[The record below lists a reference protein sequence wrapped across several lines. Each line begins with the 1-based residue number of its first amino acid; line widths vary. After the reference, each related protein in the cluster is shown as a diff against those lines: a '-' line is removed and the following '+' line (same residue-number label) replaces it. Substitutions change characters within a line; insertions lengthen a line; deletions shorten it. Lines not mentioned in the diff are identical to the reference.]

1 VLRVALTGGIGSGK
15 SLVGEILEELGA
27 LVIDS
32 DQLAREVIER
42 GSPGYEEVVNA
53 FGDSILSEGQ
63 IDRSK
68 LAAVVFN
75 ETDLRKKLESIIHPL
90 VREAAE
96 KLAKKLPSGAI
107 LINQIPLLVESDGAK
122 RFDYVVTV
130 SADEEIRRER
140 LRLRGLKDY
149 EITQRIAAQVS
160 DSQREKIANY
170 IIRNDGSID
179 ELTRA
184 VEALMANELLPR
196 AQKQG
201 LKYGASSNINAKS

>member
-42 GSPGYEEVVNA
+42 GSSGYEEVITA

-63 IDRSK
+63 IDRAK
-68 LAAVVFN
+68 LAAVVFK
-75 ETDLRKKLESIIHPL
+75 EKDLRKKLESIIHPL

-96 KLAKKLPSGAI
+96 KLAKNLPSGAI
-107 LINQIPLLVESDGAK
+107 LVNQIPLLVESDGAK

-130 SADEEIRRER
+130 SADEDIRRER

-149 EITQRIAAQVS
+149 EITERMAAQVA
-160 DSQREKIANY
+160 DLDREKIANY
-170 IIRNDGSID
+170 ILRNDGSID

-184 VEALMANELLPR
+184 VEELMAVELLPR
-196 AQKQG
+196 AQRQG
-201 LKYGASSNINAKS
+201 L

>member
-1 VLRVALTGGIGSGK
+1 MLRVALTGGIGSGK

-42 GSPGYEEVVNA
+42 GRPGYEEVITA

-63 IDRSK
+63 IDRAK
-68 LAAVVFN
+68 LAAVVFK
-75 ETDLRKKLESIIHPL
+75 EKDLRKKLESIIHPL

-96 KLAKKLPSGAI
+96 KLARNLPSGAI
-107 LINQIPLLVESDGAK
+107 LVNQIPLLVESDGAK
-122 RFDYVVTV
+122 RFDYVITV

-149 EITQRIAAQVS
+149 EITERMAAQVA
-160 DSQREKIANY
+160 DLDREKIANY
-170 IIRNDGSID
+170 ILRNDGSID

-184 VEALMANELLPR
+184 VEELMANELLPR
-196 AQKQG
+196 AQRQG
-201 LKYGASSNINAKS
+201 M

>member
-1 VLRVALTGGIGSGK
+1 MLRVALTGGIGSGK

-42 GSPGYEEVVNA
+42 GSPGYEEVVAA

-68 LAAVVFN
+68 LAAVVFR
-75 ETDLRKKLESIIHPL
+75 ESDLRKKLESIIHPL

-96 KLAKKLPSGAI
+96 KLARKLPSGAI

-149 EITQRIAAQVS
+149 EITQRMAAQVS
-160 DSQREKIANY
+160 DLEREKIANY

-201 LKYGASSNINAKS
+201 L

>member
-42 GSPGYEEVVNA
+42 GSPGYEEVITA
-53 FGDSILSEGQ
+53 FGDAILSEGQ
-63 IDRSK
+63 IDRAK
-68 LAAVVFN
+68 LAAVIFK
-75 ETDLRKKLESIIHPL
+75 EKDLRKKLESIIHPL

-96 KLAKKLPSGAI
+96 KLARNLPSGAI
-107 LINQIPLLVESDGAK
+107 LVNQIPLLVESDGAK
-122 RFDYVVTV
+122 RFDYVITV

-149 EITQRIAAQVS
+149 EITERMAAQVA
-160 DSQREKIANY
+160 DLVREKIANY
-170 IIRNDGSID
+170 ILRNDGSID

-184 VEALMANELLPR
+184 VEELMANELLPR
-196 AQKQG
+196 AQRQG
-201 LKYGASSNINAKS
+201 M

>member
-1 VLRVALTGGIGSGK
+1 MLRVALTGGIGSGK
-15 SLVGEILEELGA
+15 SLVGEILEDLGA

-42 GSPGYEEVVNA
+42 GSPGYEEVVSA

-75 ETDLRKKLESIIHPL
+75 ESDLRKKLESIIHPL

-96 KLAKKLPSGAI
+96 KLARKLPSGAI
-107 LINQIPLLVESDGAK
+107 LVNQIPLLVESDGAK

-130 SADEEIRRER
+130 SANEEIRRER

-149 EITQRIAAQVS
+149 EITQRMAAQVS
-160 DSQREKIANY
+160 DSEREKIANY
-170 IIRNDGSID
+170 VIKNDGSID

-184 VEALMANELLPR
+184 VEELMASELLPR

-201 LKYGASSNINAKS
+201 L

>member
-1 VLRVALTGGIGSGK
+1 MLRVALTGGIGSGK

-42 GSPGYEEVVNA
+42 GSPGYEEVITA

-63 IDRSK
+63 IDRAK
-68 LAAVVFN
+68 LAAVVFK
-75 ETDLRKKLESIIHPL
+75 EVDLRKKLESIIHPL

-96 KLAKKLPSGAI
+96 KLAKNLPSGAI
-107 LINQIPLLVESDGAK
+107 LVNQIPLLVESDGAK
-122 RFDYVVTV
+122 RFDYVITV

-149 EITQRIAAQVS
+149 EITERMAAQVA
-160 DSQREKIANY
+160 DLDREKIANY
-170 IIRNDGSID
+170 ILRNDGSID

-184 VEALMANELLPR
+184 VEELMAVELLPR
-196 AQKQG
+196 AQRQG
-201 LKYGASSNINAKS
+201 L

>member
-1 VLRVALTGGIGSGK
+1 MLRVALTGGIGSGK

-149 EITQRIAAQVS
+149 EITQRMAAQVS

-196 AQKQG
+196 AQRQG
-201 LKYGASSNINAKS
+201 L

>member
-1 VLRVALTGGIGSGK
+1 MLRVALTGGIGSGK

-42 GSPGYEEVVNA
+42 GSPGYEEVVTA

-75 ETDLRKKLESIIHPL
+75 ESDLRKKLESIIHPL

-96 KLAKKLPSGAI
+96 KLARKLPSGAI

-149 EITQRIAAQVS
+149 EITQRMAAQVS
-160 DSQREKIANY
+160 DSEREKIANY

-184 VEALMANELLPR
+184 VEELMANELLPR

-201 LKYGASSNINAKS
+201 L

>member
-1 VLRVALTGGIGSGK
+1 MLRVALTGGIGSGK

-42 GSPGYEEVVNA
+42 GSPGYEEVVTA

-75 ETDLRKKLESIIHPL
+75 ESDLRKKLESIIHPL

-96 KLAKKLPSGAI
+96 KLARKLPSGAI

-149 EITQRIAAQVS
+149 EITQRMAAQVS
-160 DSQREKIANY
+160 DSEREKIANY
-170 IIRNDGSID
+170 IIRNNGSID

-184 VEALMANELLPR
+184 VEGLMASELLPR

-201 LKYGASSNINAKS
+201 L

>member
-1 VLRVALTGGIGSGK
+1 MLRVALTGGIGSGK

-42 GSPGYEEVVNA
+42 GSPGYEEVITA

-63 IDRSK
+63 IDRAK
-68 LAAVVFN
+68 LAAVIFK
-75 ETDLRKKLESIIHPL
+75 EKDLRKKLESIIHPL

-96 KLAKKLPSGAI
+96 KLARNLPSGAI
-107 LINQIPLLVESDGAK
+107 LVNQIPLLVESDGAK
-122 RFDYVVTV
+122 RFDYVITV

-149 EITQRIAAQVS
+149 EITERMAAQVA
-160 DSQREKIANY
+160 DLDREKIANY
-170 IIRNDGSID
+170 ILRNDGSID

-184 VEALMANELLPR
+184 VEELMANELLPR
-196 AQKQG
+196 AQRQG
-201 LKYGASSNINAKS
+201 L

>member
-42 GSPGYEEVVNA
+42 GSPGYEEVLTA

-75 ETDLRKKLESIIHPL
+75 ESDLRKKLESIIHPL

-96 KLAKKLPSGAI
+96 KLARKLPSGAI

-160 DSQREKIANY
+160 DLEREKIANY

-201 LKYGASSNINAKS
+201 L

>member
-42 GSPGYEEVVNA
+42 GSPGYEEVVTA

-75 ETDLRKKLESIIHPL
+75 ESDLRKKLESIIHPL

-96 KLAKKLPSGAI
+96 KLARKLPSGAI

-201 LKYGASSNINAKS
+201 L

>member
-42 GSPGYEEVVNA
+42 GSPGYEEVITA

-63 IDRSK
+63 IDRAK
-68 LAAVVFN
+68 LAAVVFK
-75 ETDLRKKLESIIHPL
+75 EVDLRKKLESIIHPL

-96 KLAKKLPSGAI
+96 KLAKNLPSGAI
-107 LINQIPLLVESDGAK
+107 LVNQIPLLVESDGAK

-149 EITQRIAAQVS
+149 EITERMAAQVA
-160 DSQREKIANY
+160 DLDREKIANY
-170 IIRNDGSID
+170 ILRNDGSID

-196 AQKQG
+196 AQRQG
-201 LKYGASSNINAKS
+201 L

>member
-42 GSPGYEEVVNA
+42 GSPGYEEVITA
-53 FGDSILSEGQ
+53 FGDSILSQGQ
-63 IDRSK
+63 IDRAK
-68 LAAVVFN
+68 LAAVVFK
-75 ETDLRKKLESIIHPL
+75 EEDLRKKLESIIHPL

-96 KLAKKLPSGAI
+96 KLARNLPSGAI
-107 LINQIPLLVESDGAK
+107 LVNQIPLLVESDGAK

-149 EITQRIAAQVS
+149 EITERMAAQVA
-160 DSQREKIANY
+160 DLDREKIANY
-170 IIRNDGSID
+170 ILRNDGSID

-196 AQKQG
+196 AQRQG
-201 LKYGASSNINAKS
+201 L

>member
-1 VLRVALTGGIGSGK
+1 MLRVALTGGIGSGK

-42 GSPGYEEVVNA
+42 GSPGYEEVVTA

-75 ETDLRKKLESIIHPL
+75 ESDLRKKLESIIHPL

-96 KLAKKLPSGAI
+96 KLARKLPSGAI
-107 LINQIPLLVESDGAK
+107 LINQIPLLVESEGAK

-149 EITQRIAAQVS
+149 EITQRMAAQVS
-160 DSQREKIANY
+160 DSEREKIANY
-170 IIRNDGSID
+170 IIRNNGSID

-184 VEALMANELLPR
+184 VEELMASELLPR

-201 LKYGASSNINAKS
+201 L

>member
-1 VLRVALTGGIGSGK
+1 MLRVALTGGIGSGK

-42 GSPGYEEVVNA
+42 GSPGYEEVVTA

-75 ETDLRKKLESIIHPL
+75 ESDLRKKLESIIHPL

-96 KLAKKLPSGAI
+96 KLARKLPSGAI
-107 LINQIPLLVESDGAK
+107 LINQIPLLVESEGAK

-140 LRLRGLKDY
+140 LRLRGLRDY
-149 EITQRIAAQVS
+149 EITQRMAAQVS
-160 DSQREKIANY
+160 DSEREKIANY
-170 IIRNDGSID
+170 IIRNNGSID

-184 VEALMANELLPR
+184 VEELMASELLPR

-201 LKYGASSNINAKS
+201 L

>member
-42 GSPGYEEVVNA
+42 GSPGYEEVITA

-63 IDRSK
+63 IDRAK
-68 LAAVVFN
+68 LAAVVFK
-75 ETDLRKKLESIIHPL
+75 EKDLRKKLESIIHPL

-96 KLAKKLPSGAI
+96 KLARNLPSGAI
-107 LINQIPLLVESDGAK
+107 LVNQIPLLVESDGAK
-122 RFDYVVTV
+122 RFDYVITV

-149 EITQRIAAQVS
+149 EITERMAAQVA
-160 DSQREKIANY
+160 DLDREKIANY
-170 IIRNDGSID
+170 ILRNDGSID

-184 VEALMANELLPR
+184 VEELMANELLPR
-196 AQKQG
+196 AQRQG
-201 LKYGASSNINAKS
+201 M

>member
-1 VLRVALTGGIGSGK
+1 MLRVALTGGIGSGK

-42 GSPGYEEVVNA
+42 GSPGYEEVVTA

-75 ETDLRKKLESIIHPL
+75 ESDLRKKLESIIHPL

-96 KLAKKLPSGAI
+96 KLARKLPSGAI

-130 SADEEIRRER
+130 SVDEEIRRER

-160 DSQREKIANY
+160 DLEREKIANY

-201 LKYGASSNINAKS
+201 L

>member
-1 VLRVALTGGIGSGK
+1 MLRVALTGGIGSGK

-42 GSPGYEEVVNA
+42 GSPGYEEVVTA

-68 LAAVVFN
+68 LAAVVFK
-75 ETDLRKKLESIIHPL
+75 ESDLRKKLESIIHPL

-96 KLAKKLPSGAI
+96 KLARKLPSGAI

-130 SADEEIRRER
+130 SANEEIRRER

-149 EITQRIAAQVS
+149 EITQRMAAQVS
-160 DSQREKIANY
+160 DSEREKIANF

-184 VEALMANELLPR
+184 VEELMANELLPR

-201 LKYGASSNINAKS
+201 L

>member
-1 VLRVALTGGIGSGK
+1 MLRVALTGGIGSGK

-42 GSPGYEEVVNA
+42 GRPGYEEVITA

-63 IDRSK
+63 IDRAK
-68 LAAVVFN
+68 LAAVIFK
-75 ETDLRKKLESIIHPL
+75 EKDLRKKLESIIHPL

-96 KLAKKLPSGAI
+96 KLARNLPSGAI
-107 LINQIPLLVESDGAK
+107 LVNQIPLLVESDGAK
-122 RFDYVVTV
+122 RFDYVITV

-149 EITQRIAAQVS
+149 EITERMAAQVA
-160 DSQREKIANY
+160 DLVREKIANY
-170 IIRNDGSID
+170 ILRNDGSID

-184 VEALMANELLPR
+184 VEELMANELLPR
-196 AQKQG
+196 AQRQG
-201 LKYGASSNINAKS
+201 M

>member
-1 VLRVALTGGIGSGK
+1 MLRVALTGGIGSGK

-42 GSPGYEEVVNA
+42 GSPGYEEVVTA

-75 ETDLRKKLESIIHPL
+75 ESDLRKKLESIIHPL

-96 KLAKKLPSGAI
+96 KLARKLPSGAI

-130 SADEEIRRER
+130 SADEELRRER

-149 EITQRIAAQVS
+149 EITQRMAAQVS
-160 DSQREKIANY
+160 DSEREKIANY

-184 VEALMANELLPR
+184 VEELMANELLPR
-196 AQKQG
+196 AQRQG
-201 LKYGASSNINAKS
+201 L

>member
-42 GSPGYEEVVNA
+42 GSPGYEEVLTA
-53 FGDSILSEGQ
+53 FGDSILTQGQ
-63 IDRSK
+63 IDRAK
-68 LAAVVFN
+68 LAEVVFK
-75 ETDLRKKLESIIHPL
+75 ESDLRKKLESIIHPL

-96 KLAKKLPSGAI
+96 KLARNLPGGAI
-107 LINQIPLLVESDGAK
+107 LVNQIPLLVESDGAK

-130 SADEEIRRER
+130 SASEDIRRER
-140 LRLRGLKDY
+140 LRSRGLKDY
-149 EITQRIAAQVS
+149 EIAQRMAAQVS
-160 DSQREKIANY
+160 DAEREKIANY

-184 VEALMANELLPR
+184 VEELMAKELLPR
-196 AQKQG
+196 AQRQS
-201 LKYGASSNINAKS
+201 L

>member
-1 VLRVALTGGIGSGK
+1 MLRVALTGGIGSGK

-42 GSPGYEEVVNA
+42 GSPGYEEVITA
-53 FGDSILSEGQ
+53 FGDSILSQGQ
-63 IDRSK
+63 IDRAK
-68 LAAVVFN
+68 LAAVVFK
-75 ETDLRKKLESIIHPL
+75 EVDLRKKLESIIHPL

-96 KLAKKLPSGAI
+96 KLAKNLPSGAI
-107 LINQIPLLVESDGAK
+107 LVNQIPLLVESDGAK

-149 EITQRIAAQVS
+149 EITERMAAQVA
-160 DSQREKIANY
+160 DLDREKIANY
-170 IIRNDGSID
+170 ILRNDGRID

-196 AQKQG
+196 AQRQG
-201 LKYGASSNINAKS
+201 L

>member
-42 GSPGYEEVVNA
+42 GSPGYEEVVTA

-75 ETDLRKKLESIIHPL
+75 ESDLRKKLESIIHPL

-96 KLAKKLPSGAI
+96 KLARKLPSGAI
-107 LINQIPLLVESDGAK
+107 SINQIPLLVESDGAK

-201 LKYGASSNINAKS
+201 L

>member
-1 VLRVALTGGIGSGK
+1 MLRVALTGGIGSGK

-42 GSPGYEEVVNA
+42 GSPGYEEVITA

-63 IDRSK
+63 IDRAK
-68 LAAVVFN
+68 LAAVVFK
-75 ETDLRKKLESIIHPL
+75 EKDLRKKLESIIHPL

-96 KLAKKLPSGAI
+96 KLARNLPSGAI
-107 LINQIPLLVESDGAK
+107 LVNQIPLLVESDGAK
-122 RFDYVVTV
+122 RFDYVITV
-130 SADEEIRRER
+130 SANEDIRRER

-149 EITQRIAAQVS
+149 EITERMAAQVA
-160 DSQREKIANY
+160 DLDREKIANY
-170 IIRNDGSID
+170 ILRNDGSID

-184 VEALMANELLPR
+184 VEELMANELLPR
-196 AQKQG
+196 AQRQG
-201 LKYGASSNINAKS
+201 L

>member
-42 GSPGYEEVVNA
+42 GSPGYEEVVTA

-63 IDRSK
+63 IDRAK
-68 LAAVVFN
+68 LAAVVFK
-75 ETDLRKKLESIIHPL
+75 EEDLRKKLESIIHPL

-96 KLAKKLPSGAI
+96 KLARNLPNGAI
-107 LINQIPLLVESDGAK
+107 LVNQIPLLVESDGAK

-149 EITQRIAAQVS
+149 EITERMAAQVA
-160 DSQREKIANY
+160 DLDREKIANY
-170 IIRNDGSID
+170 ILRNDGSID
-179 ELTRA
+179 ELNRA
-184 VEALMANELLPR
+184 VEELMANELLPR
-196 AQKQG
+196 AQRQG
-201 LKYGASSNINAKS
+201 L

>member
-42 GSPGYEEVVNA
+42 GSPGYEEVITA

-63 IDRSK
+63 IDRAK
-68 LAAVVFN
+68 LAAVVFK
-75 ETDLRKKLESIIHPL
+75 EVDLRKKLESIIHPL

-96 KLAKKLPSGAI
+96 KLAKNLPSGAI
-107 LINQIPLLVESDGAK
+107 LVNQIPLLVESDGAK
-122 RFDYVVTV
+122 RFDYVITV

-149 EITQRIAAQVS
+149 EITERMAAQVA
-160 DSQREKIANY
+160 DLDREKIANY
-170 IIRNDGSID
+170 ILRNDGSID

-184 VEALMANELLPR
+184 VEELMANELLPR
-196 AQKQG
+196 AQRQG
-201 LKYGASSNINAKS
+201 L

>member
-1 VLRVALTGGIGSGK
+1 MLRVALTGGIGSGK
-15 SLVGEILEELGA
+15 SLVGEILEQLGA

-42 GSPGYEEVVNA
+42 GSPGYEEVVTA

-75 ETDLRKKLESIIHPL
+75 ESDLRKKLESIIHPL

-96 KLAKKLPSGAI
+96 KLARKLPSGAI

-149 EITQRIAAQVS
+149 EITQRMAAQVS
-160 DSQREKIANY
+160 DSEREKIANY

-184 VEALMANELLPR
+184 VEQLMANELLPR

-201 LKYGASSNINAKS
+201 L

>member
-1 VLRVALTGGIGSGK
+1 MLRVALTGGIGSGK

-42 GSPGYEEVVNA
+42 GSPGYEEVVTA

-75 ETDLRKKLESIIHPL
+75 AGDLRKKLESIIHPL

-96 KLAKKLPSGAI
+96 KLARKLPSGAI

-149 EITQRIAAQVS
+149 EITQRMAVQVS
-160 DSQREKIANY
+160 DSEREKIANY
-170 IIRNDGSID
+170 IIRNNGSID

-184 VEALMANELLPR
+184 VEELMASELLPR

-201 LKYGASSNINAKS
+201 L

>member
-1 VLRVALTGGIGSGK
+1 MLRVALTGGIGSGK

-160 DSQREKIANY
+160 DLEREKIANY

-201 LKYGASSNINAKS
+201 L

>member
-42 GSPGYEEVVNA
+42 GSPGYEEVVTA

-68 LAAVVFN
+68 LAAVVFK
-75 ETDLRKKLESIIHPL
+75 ESDLRKKLESIIHPL

-96 KLAKKLPSGAI
+96 KLARKLPSGAI

-130 SADEEIRRER
+130 SADEEIRKER

-149 EITQRIAAQVS
+149 EITQRMAAQVS
-160 DSQREKIANY
+160 DSEREKIADY
-170 IIRNDGSID
+170 IIRNDASID

-201 LKYGASSNINAKS
+201 L

>member
-1 VLRVALTGGIGSGK
+1 MLRVALTGGIGSGK

-196 AQKQG
+196 AQRQG
-201 LKYGASSNINAKS
+201 L

>member
-42 GSPGYEEVVNA
+42 GSPGYEEVITA

-63 IDRSK
+63 IDRAK
-68 LAAVVFN
+68 LAAVVFK
-75 ETDLRKKLESIIHPL
+75 EVDLRKKLESIIHPL

-96 KLAKKLPSGAI
+96 KLARNLPSGAI
-107 LINQIPLLVESDGAK
+107 LVNQIPLLVESDGAK
-122 RFDYVVTV
+122 RFDFVITV

-149 EITQRIAAQVS
+149 EITERMAAQVA
-160 DSQREKIANY
+160 DLDREKIANY
-170 IIRNDGSID
+170 ILRNDGSID

-184 VEALMANELLPR
+184 VEELMANELLPR
-196 AQKQG
+196 AQRQG
-201 LKYGASSNINAKS
+201 L

>member
-1 VLRVALTGGIGSGK
+1 MLRVALTGGIGSGK

-42 GSPGYEEVVNA
+42 GSPGYEEVVTA

-68 LAAVVFN
+68 LAAVVFK
-75 ETDLRKKLESIIHPL
+75 ESDLRKKLESIIHPL

-96 KLAKKLPSGAI
+96 KLARKLPSGAI

-160 DSQREKIANY
+160 DSEREKIANY
-170 IIRNDGSID
+170 IIRNHGSID
-179 ELTRA
+179 ELIQA
-184 VEALMANELLPR
+184 VEELMANELLPR

-201 LKYGASSNINAKS
+201 L

>member
-1 VLRVALTGGIGSGK
+1 MLRVALTGGIGSGK

-42 GSPGYEEVVNA
+42 GSPGYEEVVTA

-75 ETDLRKKLESIIHPL
+75 ESDLRKKLESIIHPL

-96 KLAKKLPSGAI
+96 KLARKLPSGAI

-130 SADEEIRRER
+130 SANEEIRRER

-149 EITQRIAAQVS
+149 EITQRMAAQVS
-160 DSQREKIANY
+160 DSEREKIANY
-170 IIRNDGSID
+170 IIRNNGSID

-184 VEALMANELLPR
+184 VEELMASELLPR

-201 LKYGASSNINAKS
+201 L

>member
-1 VLRVALTGGIGSGK
+1 MLRVALTGGIGSGK

-42 GSPGYEEVVNA
+42 GSPGYEEVVAA

-75 ETDLRKKLESIIHPL
+75 ESDLRKKLESIIHPL

-96 KLAKKLPSGAI
+96 KLARKLPSGAI

-160 DSQREKIANY
+160 DLEREKIANY

-201 LKYGASSNINAKS
+201 L

>member
-42 GSPGYEEVVNA
+42 GSPGYEEVVTA

-75 ETDLRKKLESIIHPL
+75 ESDLRKKLESIIHPL
-90 VREAAE
+90 VREVAE
-96 KLAKKLPSGAI
+96 KLARKLPSGAI

-149 EITQRIAAQVS
+149 EITQRMAAQVS
-160 DSQREKIANY
+160 DSEREKIANY
-170 IIRNDGSID
+170 IIRNNGSID

-184 VEALMANELLPR
+184 VEELMANELLPR

-201 LKYGASSNINAKS
+201 L